1 MNEELKESVRSAL
14 SEQPEYTDLIESMNA
29 DEIALLLESVPI
41 EDRLNIWSKIEAN
54 KRLPVLL
61 CLRHDP
67 RDSVIDEMSFEDL
80 DLIFDD
86 ISADQLIEL
95 AETLPERLVQRALR
109 LMDEQQVEYFQQAKE
124 FTDEQIGHWVNQ
136 NLLMLS
142 TVSKVRDSLRLVRRG
157 VPVHTNAV
165 FLIDKTGAFR
175 GAIPIHKLIGIPEN
189 TKMNE
194 LLFDEY
200 PTLNAED
207 ELVEASRKLI
217 SSGYSSLPVL
227 DSNMKLVGRLDIGVA
242 SEIIEQHY
250 ESKIMANAG
259 LDEQEDLFSPVSKS
273 IKGRSTWLGINLL
286 TALLASWFIGLFQA
300 TLETVV
306 ALAVL
311 MPVVAS
317 MGGIAGSQTLALI
330 IRGLAL
336 GQVNESNSKVLLQK
350 EIKVGA
356 VSGLVWSLM
365 IAIVASLWFDNF
377 MIGLVIAIAI
387 LVNIVMA
394 AVSGILVPIGLRK
407 LKFDP
412 ALSGAVIL
420 TTITDIVGFVVFL
433 GLGSLL
439 LTS

>member
-1 MNEELKESVRSAL
+1 MNEELKESVRSVL
-14 SEQPEYTDLIESMNA
+14 SDKPEYAALIEDMSA

-41 EDRLNIWSKIEAN
+41 EDRLVLWSKIETS
-54 KRLPVLL
+54 KRLAILI
-61 CLRHDP
+61 CLRHSP
-67 RDSVIDEMSFEDL
+67 RDSLIDEMSFDDL

-95 AETLPERLVQRALR
+95 AETLPERLIQRALR
-109 LMDEQQVEYFQQAKE
+109 LMDDQQKEYFQQAQE
-124 FTDEQIGHWVNQ
+124 FSDVQIGHWVNQ

-142 TVSKVRDSLRLVRRG
+142 DRSKVRDSLRLVRRE
-157 VPVHTNAV
+157 VPKYTSAI
-165 FLIDKTGAFR
+165 FLINKDGAYQ
-175 GAIPIHKLIGIPEN
+175 GAVPLYKLLGISEL
-189 TKMNE
+189 TKLSE

-200 PTLNAED
+200 PILNAED
-207 ELVEASRKLI
+207 GIIESSRRI
-217 SSGYSSLPVL
+217 INSGYSSLPVI
-227 DSNMKLVGRLDIGVA
+227 DASNKLVGRLDVGTA
-242 SEIIEQHY
+242 NEIIEQDY
-250 ESKIMANAG
+250 ESAIMAKAG

-286 TALLASWFIGLFQA
+286 TALLASWFIGLFEA

-336 GQVNESNSKVLLQK
+336 GQVNESNSKALLHK
-350 EIKVGA
+350 ELKVGA
-356 VSGLVWSLM
+356 VNGCLWSTV
-365 IAIVASLWFDNF
+365 IAIVASLWFENV
-377 MIGLVIAIAI
+377 MIGIVIALAI
-387 LVNIVMA
+387 LVNIIIA
-394 AVSGILVPIGLRK
+394 AVAGIIVPIALKK

-439 LTS
+439 LTA

>member
-1 MNEELKESVRSAL
+1 MS
-14 SEQPEYTDLIESMNA
+14 A
-29 DEIALLLESVPI
+29 DEIGLLLESVPI
-41 EDRLNIWSKIEAN
+41 EDRLILWSKIDSN
-54 KRLPVLL
+54 NRLSVLL

-67 RDSVIDEMSFEDL
+67 RDSIIDEMSFEDL
-80 DLIFDD
+80 DLLFDD

-109 LMDEQQVEYFQQAKE
+109 LMDEQQVEYFQQAQE
-124 FTDEQIGHWVNQ
+124 FADEQIGHWVNQ

-142 TVSKVRDSLRLVRRG
+142 SVSKVRDSLRLVRRD
-157 VPVHTNAV
+157 VPLYTNAV
-165 FLIDKTGAFR
+165 FLIDKSGEFQ
-175 GAIPIHKLIGIPEN
+175 GAIPIHKLIGIPEQI
-189 TKMNE
+189 KMNE
-194 LLFDEY
+194 LLLDEY
-200 PTLNAED
+200 PTLQAED
-207 ELVEASRKLI
+207 DRVEASRKLI

-227 DSNMKLVGRLDIGVA
+227 DTTKKLIGRLDIGMA

-250 ESKIMANAG
+250 ESKMMAKAG
-259 LDEQEDLFSPVSKS
+259 LDEQEDLFSPVRKS
-273 IKGRSTWLGINLL
+273 IKGRSAWLGINLL

-336 GQVNESNSKVLLQK
+336 GQVNESNSKVLLHK

-356 VSGLVWSLM
+356 VSGCIWSLM
-365 IAIVASLWFDNF
+365 IAVVTSLWFENM

-387 LVNIVMA
+387 LINIVVA
-394 AVSGILVPIGLRK
+394 AIAGILVPIGLKK

-433 GLGSLL
+433 GLGSVLL
-439 LTS
+439 VA